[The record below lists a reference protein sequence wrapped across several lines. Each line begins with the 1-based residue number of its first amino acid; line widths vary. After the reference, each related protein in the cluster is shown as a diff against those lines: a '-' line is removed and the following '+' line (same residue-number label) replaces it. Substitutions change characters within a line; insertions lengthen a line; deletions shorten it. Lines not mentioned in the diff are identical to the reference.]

1 MDDLKREGRGWKKLK
16 ASKTRRLKTEEWID
30 VPWRDDWNSRASPA
44 LGYGGESLTWT
55 FCFHTD
61 SSRTN
66 WALKHLQLEQ
76 PILGSTCQAQ
86 IPVLPFE
93 VDFVAFL
100 AAIKE
105 QIMYQEVVTIG
116 LMLEGATP
124 NCMLQ
129 ISVCG

>member
-1 MDDLKREGRGWKKLK
+1 M
-16 ASKTRRLKTEEWID
+16 
-30 VPWRDDWNSRASPA
+30 
-44 LGYGGESLTWT
+44 
-55 FCFHTD
+55 
-61 SSRTN
+61 
-66 WALKHLQLEQ
+66 KHLQLEQ

-105 QIMYQEVVTIG
+105 QIMYQEVVTVG
-116 LMLEGATP
+116 LMLEGAAP

-129 ISVCG
+129 TLVCG